1 MSKIELWLFLFRE
14 TSIHTECS
22 FSLSLIQP
30 DFKIICKSIYP
41 IREFAAL
48 LFFRANDPCF
58 SVSLKR
64 GKVSCMASKLRNI
77 WLCNYVT
84 NHAITDLAVVEVYQ
98 TLLNFCLVGRFLS
111 EAQWA

>member
-1 MSKIELWLFLFRE
+1 
-14 TSIHTECS
+14 
-22 FSLSLIQP
+22 
-30 DFKIICKSIYP
+30 
-41 IREFAAL
+41 
-48 LFFRANDPCF
+48 
-58 SVSLKR
+58 
-64 GKVSCMASKLRNI
+64 MASKLRNI